1 MNAIYVRVSTE
12 EQARSGYS
20 IDAQIMNCIDKA
32 TSLALYDYQI
42 YRDDGY
48 SGEFIERPALDML
61 RQDLRNGLIKHIIMY
76 DPDRMARV
84 LDIQLQ
90 IAAEIEQAKANLI
103 FCTHDY
109 DASPEGK
116 LFFMIRGAISQ
127 FEKAKIRERTM
138 GGKKAKAHQGKLTFN
153 DKLFGYDYDKDNSMY
168 IINEQEAEIVRLI
181 FQTYIHK
188 QIGVRKLS
196 LELRSLGI
204 VNKAGKPFTPTHIH
218 RMLCNESY
226 AGLKWSMMH
235 YDKKIS
241 QYKKKRILRDKSEW
255 IPIEVPA
262 IVSREVFN
270 EAQKV
275 MKNNAIISKR
285 NTKSEYLLRSILK
298 CGICGY
304 SMIAKT
310 RRQKGHDYK
319 YYYCSSKDF
328 KIRECHNKLI
338 RADVL
343 DEMVWDQLFD
353 FAKRKID
360 SNKIIK
366 NVEENI
372 VTPNKLASYLTT
384 LRKKQAALVRWAKD
398 GILELDAAE
407 RELQSLSKEI
417 AAAQQSLSELKQ
429 KNKPAMLTSPDEIIE
444 AKTFEQRR
452 AVTLKIATIFA
463 KKTQD
468 EIDWSF

>member
-32 TSLALYDYQI
+32 KSLALYNYKI

-48 SGEFIERPALDML
+48 SGEFLERPGLDTL
-61 RQDLRNGLIKHIIMY
+61 RQDLQKGLIDHIIMY

-138 GGKKAKAHQGKLTFN
+138 GGKKAKARQGKLTFN

-181 FQTYIHK
+181 FETYINK
-188 QIGVRKLS
+188 QIGVRQLS

-204 VNKAGKPFTPTHIH
+204 LNKTGKPFTPTHIH

-226 AGLKWSMMH
+226 AGLKWSMMY

-241 QYKKKRILRDKSEW
+241 QYKKKRTLRDQSEW

-275 MKNNAIISKR
+275 MKNNVIISKR
-285 NTKSEYLLRSILK
+285 NTKTEYLLRNILK

-310 RRQKGHDYK
+310 RKQKGHDYK

-328 KIRECHNKLI
+328 KIRECHSKLI

-343 DEMVWDQLFD
+343 DEMVWAKLYD
-353 FAKRKID
+353 FAKRKINF
-360 SNKIIK
+360 NKITRSIQV
-366 NVEENI
+366 NPI
-372 VTPNKLASYLTT
+372 TPDKLVIYLAA
-384 LRKKQAALVRWAKD
+384 LRKKQAALVKWAKD

-407 RELQSLSKEI
+407 RELQPLSKEI
-417 AAAQQSLSELKQ
+417 AAAQQSLSKLKQ
-429 KNKPAMLTSPDEIIE
+429 KNKPAILLSPDEIIE

-452 AVTLKIATIFA
+452 AVTLKIATIYA
-463 KKTQD
+463 KKNKD